1 MKYRT
6 LLFIPGNNP
15 GMLTSLEVL
24 GADGYI
30 IDLEDAVSLD
40 NKDAARDL
48 VRSFL
53 KNKKGDQD
61 IFVRIN
67 APDTEFFEDDV
78 KAMLD
83 LDIKGLVLPKAT
95 ISFVKELDAFLEGT
109 DKKYFSIIE
118 TAISLETC
126 FEIAREAK
134 HMRGFLLGGED
145 MTLDLGVKRTKESK
159 EIEYA
164 RQKVIAAAKANGIEA
179 IDTPWTDTDDTDGL
193 RTDALYAKALGMTGK
208 ALISPRHVDIVNEVF
223 SPSKE
228 DIEHAFRVFEALKTA
243 KKEGK
248 GAFSLDG
255 KMVDKPVILRA
266 RDNLVASGNFKEEY
280 NELI

>member
-48 VRSFL
+48 VKSFL
-53 KNKKGDQD
+53 ESREIKEN
-61 IFVRIN
+61 IFIRVN

-83 LDIKGLVLPKAT
+83 LNIKGFVLPKA
-95 ISFVKELDAFLEGT
+95 IVSFAKELDALLEGT
-109 DKKYFSIIE
+109 DKEYFAIIE

-126 FEIAREAK
+126 FEIAQEAK
-134 HMRGFLLGGED
+134 HLAGLFLGGED

-164 RQKVIAAAKANGIEA
+164 RQKIIAASKASGIQA
-179 IDTPWTDTDDTDGL
+179 IDTPWTDTDDIEGL
-193 RTDALYAKALGMTGK
+193 RKDSLYAKALGMTGK
-208 ALISPRHVDIVNEVF
+208 ALISPRHVDVVNEVF

-228 DIEHAFRVFEALKTA
+228 DIEYAFRVFEALKTA

-266 RDNLVASGNFKEEY
+266 KDNLVQSGNFKEEY
-280 NELI
+280 SELI

>member
-48 VRSFL
+48 VKSFL
-53 KNKKGDQD
+53 KSREIKEN
-61 IFVRIN
+61 IFIRIN

-83 LDIKGLVLPKAT
+83 LDIKGFVLPKA
-95 ISFVKELDAFLEGT
+95 IVSFAEKLDALLEGT
-109 DKKYFSIIE
+109 DKEYYAIIE
-118 TAISLETC
+118 TAVSLETC
-126 FEIAREAK
+126 FEIAKEAK
-134 HMRGFLLGGED
+134 YLRGLFLGGED

-164 RQKVIAAAKANGIEA
+164 RQKIIAAAKANGIEA
-179 IDTPWTDTDDTDGL
+179 VDTPWTDTDDTDGL
-193 RTDALYAKALGMTGK
+193 RKDALYAKALGMTGK

-223 SPSKE
+223 APSKE
-228 DIEHAFRVFEALKTA
+228 DIEYAFRVFEALKTA

-280 NELI
+280 SELI

>member
-48 VRSFL
+48 VKSFL
-53 KNKKGDQD
+53 KSREIKEN
-61 IFVRIN
+61 IFIRIN
-67 APDTEFFEDDV
+67 APDTEFFEEDV

-83 LDIKGLVLPKAT
+83 LDIKGFVLPKA
-95 ISFVKELDAFLEGT
+95 IVSFAEKLDALLEGT
-109 DKKYFSIIE
+109 DKEYYAIIE
-118 TAISLETC
+118 TAVSLETC
-126 FEIAREAK
+126 FEIAKEAK
-134 HMRGFLLGGED
+134 YLRGLFLGGED

-164 RQKVIAAAKANGIEA
+164 RQKIIAAAKANGIEA
-179 IDTPWTDTDDTDGL
+179 VDTPWTDTDDTDGL
-193 RTDALYAKALGMTGK
+193 RKDALYAKALGMTGK

-228 DIEHAFRVFEALKTA
+228 GIEYAFRVFEALKTA

-280 NELI
+280 SELI

>member
-48 VRSFL
+48 VKSFL
-53 KNKKGDQD
+53 KSREIKEN
-61 IFVRIN
+61 IFIRIN
-67 APDTEFFEDDV
+67 APDTEFFEEDV

-83 LDIKGLVLPKAT
+83 LDIKGFVLPKA
-95 ISFVKELDAFLEGT
+95 IVSFAEKLDALLEGT
-109 DKKYFSIIE
+109 DKEYYAIIE
-118 TAISLETC
+118 TAVSLETC
-126 FEIAREAK
+126 FEIAKEAK
-134 HMRGFLLGGED
+134 YLRGLFLGGED

-164 RQKVIAAAKANGIEA
+164 RQKIIAAAKANGIEA

-193 RTDALYAKALGMTGK
+193 RKDALYAKALGMTGK

-228 DIEHAFRVFEALKTA
+228 DIEYAFRVFEALKTA

-280 NELI
+280 SELI

>member
-48 VRSFL
+48 VKSFL
-53 KNKKGDQD
+53 KSREIKEN
-61 IFVRIN
+61 IFIRIN
-67 APDTEFFEDDV
+67 APDTEFFEEDV

-83 LDIKGLVLPKAT
+83 LDIKGFVLPKA
-95 ISFVKELDAFLEGT
+95 IVSFAEKLDALLEGT
-109 DKKYFSIIE
+109 DKEYYAIIE
-118 TAISLETC
+118 TAVSLETC
-126 FEIAREAK
+126 FEIAKEAK
-134 HMRGFLLGGED
+134 YLRGLFLGGED

-164 RQKVIAAAKANGIEA
+164 RQKIIAAAKANGIEA
-179 IDTPWTDTDDTDGL
+179 VDTPWTDTDDTDGL
-193 RTDALYAKALGMTGK
+193 RKDAIYAKALGMTGK

-228 DIEHAFRVFEALKTA
+228 DIEYAFRVFEALKTA

-280 NELI
+280 SELI

>member
-48 VRSFL
+48 VKSFL
-53 KNKKGDQD
+53 KSREIKEN
-61 IFVRIN
+61 IFIRIN
-67 APDTEFFEDDV
+67 APDTEFFEEDV

-83 LDIKGLVLPKAT
+83 LDIKGFVLPKA
-95 ISFVKELDAFLEGT
+95 IVSFAEKLDALLEGT
-109 DKKYFSIIE
+109 DKEYYAIIE
-118 TAISLETC
+118 TAVSLETC
-126 FEIAREAK
+126 FEIAKEAK
-134 HMRGFLLGGED
+134 YLRGLFLGGED

-164 RQKVIAAAKANGIEA
+164 RQKIIAAAKANGIEA
-179 IDTPWTDTDDTDGL
+179 VDTPWTDTDDTDGL
-193 RTDALYAKALGMTGK
+193 RKDALYAKALGMTGK

-228 DIEHAFRVFEALKTA
+228 DIEYAFRVFEALKTA

-280 NELI
+280 SELI